1 MKAKIFSLIE
11 NSGIGMFY
19 VCTKVKKKN
28 QSIVEKI
35 SGMLRQQLDCFG
47 STVQYTYLIM
57 IDLNMLEGVD

>member
-1 MKAKIFSLIE
+1 MGDKVRMKAKIFSLIE

-35 SGMLRQQLDCFG
+35 GGML
-47 STVQYTYLIM
+47 
-57 IDLNMLEGVD
+57 